1 MVLLTRHVF
10 SLGQSAILVLKLVLF
25 VIQLLLQAPKCHRP
39 LECSVIPTARVPCL
53 ITCNFQ
59 DCDLFCPGLRLAL
72 VAPGWDLDS
81 GGVLGLFP
89 SLLLFSACCC
99 C

>member
-1 MVLLTRHVF
+1 MVLLTRHVC

-25 VIQLLLQAPKCHRP
+25 VIQLLLQAPKCHWP
-39 LECSVIPTARVPCL
+39 LECSVILTARVPCL

-59 DCDLFCPGLRLAL
+59 DCTLFCPGLRLAL

-81 GGVLGLFP
+81 GGVLGPFP

-99 C
+99 